1 MFKDETRVTDGVRC
15 GRITCRG
22 LTNGGGPSQRRWG
35 IGVDTAA
42 RLYAIGSTMLGLAAI
57 VGTGALVRAK
67 SVPVK
72 NRDFAESSVA
82 PGHYDG
88 SRVVPPGKDKIIPD
102 WGIGSSGGYAAAG
115 IHGTPAQYTAYTD
128 YIGTVIYQDVG
139 ALPPNRHYTL
149 RDRAK
154 ITSHFPAGPFGRW
167 LRCRLLTDPLAGY
180 ARRLR
185 LASSQNFCAVKHEFI
200 FARSL
205 RVLVREN
212 TGRWGAG
219 SVGRIALVNTKAD
232 ANPKSQTFKGHL
244 LGKASVVVSSP
255 GVIIST
261 SVTTGK
267 SVSGDMTIELSLAK
281 RGTSAKT
288 GTEAQFTKVKLS
300 CKPVLAGA
308 THPVKGG

>member
-1 MFKDETRVTDGVRC
+1 MFKDEARVTAWLRC

-22 LTNGGGPSQRRWG
+22 LTKGGWPSKRRCG

-57 VGTGALVRAK
+57 AGTAALVRAK

-72 NRDFAESSVA
+72 NPDFADSSVA
-82 PGHYDG
+82 PGYYDG
-88 SRVVPPGKDKIIPD
+88 SRVVLAGKDKIIPD

-115 IHGTPAQYTAYTD
+115 IHNNGGTPTQYAAYTD
-128 YIGTVIYQDVG
+128 YTSTVIYQDVG
-139 ALPPNRHYTL
+139 ALLPNRHYTL
-149 RDRAK
+149 
-154 ITSHFPAGPFGRW
+154 S
-167 LRCRLLTDPLAGY
+167 
-180 ARRLR
+180 
-185 LASSQNFCAVKHEFI
+185 
-200 FARSL
+200 
-205 RVLVREN
+205 VLVREN

-219 SVGRIALVNTKAD
+219 SVGQIALVNTKAD

-267 SVSGDMTIELSLAK
+267 SVSGDLTIELSLAK

-308 THPVKGG
+308 THPAKRG